1 MGKRRTRITIETDEI
16 VIAPRLVSPI
26 LARCARC
33 EQETGMVTLTQAALI
48 CHVDRSAIQEW
59 IDAGQLH
66 VLETPESDL
75 LICVRS
81 LVQQR

>member
-1 MGKRRTRITIETDEI
+1 
-16 VIAPRLVSPI
+16 
-26 LARCARC
+26 
-33 EQETGMVTLTQAALI
+33 MVTLTQAALI